1 MYNWKHIESIYIYD
15 STFYGLLST
24 IFECF
29 NTKSI
34 PFNITIN
41 EEANFLNNYIKIS
54 TNEINAKRVY
64 NGILNNIS
72 YNCLRSIYNSFLS
85 NSNNKEI
92 NILNYLI
99 IGFEI
104 GPKVDNLLSEKAV
117 YEIQQTS
124 KRVFGEAH
132 RLCGLVRFM
141 EIGSNIFYSKIHPDN
156 NVIEILGNHFI
167 KRFPTQNFIIHDK
180 NRDIAFLYNTKTYTI
195 VDAKE
200 IPIITTKEEDFYQ
213 DLWRT
218 FYKSIAIKER
228 TNPRLQM
235 QYMPK
240 KYWQDLIETP

>member
-1 MYNWKHIESIYIYD
+1 MSNWKYIDCIYIYD
-15 STFYGLLST
+15 NSFYGLLST

-34 PFNITIN
+34 PLNITIN
-41 EEANFLNNYIKIS
+41 ETNNFLNNYITIS
-54 TNEINAKRVY
+54 TNEVHAKRVY

-72 YNCLRSIYNSFLS
+72 YSCLRFIYNAFLS
-85 NSNNKEI
+85 NSTQKELL
-92 NILNYLI
+92 ILHYLI

-104 GPKVDNLLSEKAV
+104 GPKVDNLLNEKAIREV
-117 YEIQQTS
+117 QQIS

-132 RLCGLVRFM
+132 RLSGLLRFI
-141 EIGSNIFYSKIHPDN
+141 EIGHNTFYSKIHPDN

-180 NRDIAFLYNTKTYTI
+180 NRNIAFLYNTKTYI
-195 VDAKE
+195 IIDASE
-200 IPIITTKEEDFYQ
+200 IPITTTKEEAFYQ
-213 DLWRT
+213 DLWKI
-218 FYKSIAIKER
+218 FYNSISIKER